1 MKAVKVL
8 ETNILYA
15 SDVIYWLDGS
25 SAAQEADMRRLSEA
39 VVLQLDTRPADL
51 QFLHTPGKTALWR
64 RSAGKTVQG
73 PPSEADKLRP
83 AEAAYVIAGS
93 VADSQRRYVPRRFE
107 IQAGN
112 AAGHSVV
119 LYPTPFGTKLGRGGG
134 LRGTLRFAGSNAPAV
149 WALLTLIVNL
159 GVGGNLICRAQAD
172 ANGDFIIAMH
182 RLPPLPEGVTEY
194 AATLSIRALAAADA
208 ADAMDPDDLVAMTL
222 GALNTDNSFAA
233 ELALSVVPGEIGL
246 IRSFNRDHLAVQP
259 N

>member
-25 SAAQEADMRRLSEA
+25 SAPQQADMRRLSDA

-73 PPSEADKLRP
+73 APSEADKLRP
-83 AEAAYVIAGS
+83 AEAAYTIAGS
-93 VADSQRRYVPRRFE
+93 VADSQSRYIPRRFAV
-107 IQAGN
+107 QAGN
-112 AAGHSVV
+112 AAGHSLV

-134 LRGTLRFAGSNAPAV
+134 LRGTLRFTGSNAPAV
-149 WALLTLIVNL
+149 WALLTLTVNL

-194 AATLSIRALAAADA
+194 NATLSIAASAAASA
-208 ADAMDPDDLVAMTL
+208 ALPVDPADLQPMLL
-222 GALNTDNSFAA
+222 GAINANSFAA
-233 ELALSVVPGEIGL
+233 ALALTLVPGDLSL
-246 IRSFNRDHLAVQP
+246 IRSFNRDHFAVQP